1 MLKRACPEEMLNQVQ
16 HDKKRDFQLKNIDR
30 ALCSVFCI
38 LLFSSCASTESVS
51 QEQMPEG
58 QIKRTEEKPDFLK
71 PVLDFDRGKESPVE
85 TKIPELKIPELV
97 PVKEDISP
105 LQTRVISIA
114 ARNTPLR
121 DILYT
126 IAETANLN
134 IVMERGIDPELPIT
148 MTLKNLTVEDAM
160 NIIFD
165 SVDYFYSVKDNILI
179 VKSMGTEIFE
189 IGQLSIIQEYKTNVG
204 GDILAGASSGE
215 SAITG
220 EVSMTSLSDKLS
232 FQFWDTIENSLKT
245 LLSIRDGGEGAQQAS
260 FVVNRMTGTIMVTA
274 TKRDLRKVRDFIVN
288 LRRVLNRQVLI
299 EARIVE
305 VQLSEGLKY
314 GIDWS
319 FIEDW
324 RGVGNINIGAAEFS
338 SVVDTTGPNFQIS
351 VTGQNFSSVLAAL
364 QSQGDVKTLSNP
376 RVNILN
382 GQTAMLS
389 VGRNTSFISSV
400 ETTTTTTEG
409 AVPTVTFTVETSS
422 ILSGIIFGLA
432 PYINNEG
439 EITLTITPIV
449 SNLVD
454 LEAKTIG
461 TGGNTV
467 EIKLPTVDLREMST
481 TVRIL
486 DGQMVIIGGLIDRKE
501 RLQEDKV
508 PILGNIPI
516 LGAVFKRV
524 DKSHEKTELVIML
537 IPKIL
542 NR

>member
-1 MLKRACPEEMLNQVQ
+1 MAIYGKEMKISNFEFRISVTPLSSPLKLRG
-16 HDKKRDFQLKNIDR
+16 DR
-30 ALCSVFCI
+30 GGLSVFCI
-38 LLFSSCASTESVS
+38 LYSVFCVLFLLSCASTESV
-51 QEQMPEG
+51 
-58 QIKRTEEKPDFLK
+58 KRTEEKIELLK
-71 PVLDFDRGKESPVE
+71 SESTRSEKETRVE
-85 TKIPELKIPELV
+85 TKLPEPKVPELV
-97 PVKEDISP
+97 PVKEDILP
-105 LQTRVISIA
+105 IQTKVVSIA
-114 ARNTPLR
+114 ARNTPLK

-134 IVMERGIDPELPIT
+134 IVMERGVDPELPIT
-148 MTLKNLTVEDAM
+148 MTLRNLSVEDAL

-165 SVDYFYSVKDNILI
+165 SADYFYSVKDNILM

-189 IGQLSIIQEYKTNVG
+189 IGQPSIIQEYKTNVG

-220 EVSMTSLSDKLS
+220 EVSVTSLSDKLS
-232 FQFWDTIENSLKT
+232 FQFWDAIENSLKT
-245 LLSIRDGGEGAQQAS
+245 LLSGEKAQQAS
-260 FVVNRMTGTIMVTA
+260 STVNRMTGTIMVTA
-274 TKRDLRKVRDFIVN
+274 TKKDMRKVRDFIVN
-288 LRRVLNRQVLI
+288 LKRVLNRQVLI

-324 RGVGNINIGAAEFS
+324 HDVGNISIGAAKFS
-338 SVVDTTGPNFQIS
+338 SVVDTTGPNFQIN
-351 VTGQNFSSVLAAL
+351 VTGRNFSSVLAAL
-364 QSQGDVKTLSNP
+364 QEQGDVKTLSNP

-382 GQTAMLS
+382 GQIAMLS

-409 AVPTVTFTVETSS
+409 SAPTITFTVETSS

-461 TGGNTV
+461 SGGNTV

-481 TVRIL
+481 TVRVL
-486 DGQMVIIGGLIDRKE
+486 DEQMVIIGGLIDRRE
-501 RLQEDKV
+501 RLQENKV
-508 PILGNIPI
+508 PILGDIPI
-516 LGAVFKRV
+516 LGTVFKRV

-542 NR
+542 NK